1 MTKKSPFQTAKDV
14 MSGKITAARVAAA
27 EQQVNAKPKTK
38 SNKPT
43 LSPLKPS
50 AKHAAARQAKIRAA
64 READEKAISAKR
76 KAEIKRGEGVE
87 MDRNM
92 KEGMTNYEARKKNP
106 KKYAKGGK
114 VRGCGIAKRGMGRAS
129 SRGR

>member
-1 MTKKSPFQTAKDV
+1 MPHKKSPFQIAKDA
-14 MSGKITAARVAAA
+14 MSGKITADRVAAA
-27 EQQVNAKPKTK
+27 EQQVNVKPKTK

-76 KAEIKRGEGVE
+76 KAEIERGEGVE

-92 KEGMTNYEARKKNP
+92 KEASKKYKM

-114 VRGCGIAKRGMGRAS
+114 VRGCGIAKRGLGRVA